1 MAILKRTVPTAI
13 AAVVGVLILAAAF
26 VSSPL
31 LQAVSTH
38 LIDTTVI
45 IAAFALLLGLL
56 NILHVHAR
64 KIRRRERGSPYS
76 AVLIVAM
83 LIVLTFGLLPNGSGP
98 TGPSQPV
105 VQWIFQNV
113 QVPIQATLSALMA
126 FFVLTAAYRTLQ
138 ARSWESTLMLIAALL
153 VLVGQ
158 VTVGLLPVMPD
169 IKDWVLDVLAMA
181 GVRGVLLGVALGAIL
196 TGMRLLLGVERPYD
210 D

>member
-26 VSSPL
+26 VSNPL
-31 LQAVSTH
+31 LQAISTH

-45 IAAFALLLGLL
+45 LAAFALLLGLL
-56 NILHVHAR
+56 NILHVHAL

-83 LIVLTFGLLPNGSGP
+83 LVVLTFGLLPYGSGP
-98 TGPSQPV
+98 SGPSQPV
-105 VQWIFQNV
+105 VQWIFQSV
-113 QVPIQATLSALMA
+113 QVPIQTTLSALMA
-126 FFVLTAAYRTLQ
+126 FFVLTAAYRLLQ

-158 VTVGLLPVMPD
+158 VTVGLLPVVPD
-169 IKDWVLDVLAMA
+169 IKDWVLDVLAMT
-181 GVRGVLLGVALGAIL
+181 GVRGVLLGVALGVIL

>member
-1 MAILKRTVPTAI
+1 MAILRRTLPTAI
-13 AAVVGVLILAAAF
+13 AAIVGVVVLAAAF
-26 VSSPL
+26 ASHPL
-31 LQAVSTH
+31 LQAISTH

-45 IAAFALLLGLL
+45 IAAFALLLGLM
-56 NILHVHAR
+56 NILRVHAH
-64 KIRRRERGSPYS
+64 KIRHLQRGSLYS
-76 AVLIVAM
+76 AVLILAM
-83 LIVLTFGLLPNGSGP
+83 LTVLIFGFLPSGSGP
-98 TGPSQPV
+98 SGPSQST
-105 VQWIFQNV
+105 VQWIFHNV

-126 FFVLTAAYRTLQ
+126 FFVLTAAYRLLRV
-138 ARSWESTLMLIAALL
+138 RSRESTLMLIAALL

-169 IKDWVLDVLAMA
+169 VRDWILDVLAMA